1 MCPYILDF
9 SPVVNEDQ
17 SVGKVGV
24 VQPTYAIIHDEYVPE
39 SKEEPTVKEDSLQTV
54 PHLLYLDIPY
64 YSTTADFPCEK
75 SFSNISTF
83 DHSQGTSD
91 LSLSLH
97 YRKDTS
103 SSEHPSNLSSII
115 SKIIEGEHPCFSSTS
130 LHDSSNHEDTKKHPR
145 ISDPSCHDL
154 STSSSNHD
162 VYSIIVNLSKT
173 LVYDGPSIDKVE
185 TPQAIEALQP
195 ELMVMSVPRCLE
207 VGFTSD

>member
-130 LHDSSNHEDTKKHPR
+130 LHDSSNHEDTKKHM
-145 ISDPSCHDL
+145 IKHDRCAHA
-154 STSSSNHD
+154 SNSL
-162 VYSIIVNLSKT
+162 YFCNLSST
-173 LVYDGPSIDKVE
+173 YPFTYPNIFSSLYLVDLES
-185 TPQAIEALQP
+185 EA
-195 ELMVMSVPRCLE
+195 E
-207 VGFTSD
+207 SDEEPCMFQQFPNQK